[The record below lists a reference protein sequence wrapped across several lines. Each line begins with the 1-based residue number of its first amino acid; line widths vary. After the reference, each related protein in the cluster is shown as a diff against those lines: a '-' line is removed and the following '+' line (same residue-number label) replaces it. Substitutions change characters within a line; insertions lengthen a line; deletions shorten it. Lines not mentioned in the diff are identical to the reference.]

1 MHSTRILGSIGEQ
14 VDSGIA
20 HDSEQVTG
28 RAPGAVS
35 DWQLDP
41 HESMMPPV
49 AGSQTR
55 AVLSSLALASQ
66 VPSGAT
72 ALTQSVWPARTACCC
87 PVTGSQTR
95 TTGRRRTV
103 GESRLGQT
111 LPQRKLD
118 TQRLFGLSY
127 LVRQVAI
134 YEQCSEGVSGLNK
147 ASSGIG
153 QVGVRV
159 GDSGR

>member
-1 MHSTRILGSIGEQ
+1 MRQVEDADDRIVIGVRVGAGDHLMADDRTRGQ
-14 VDSGIA
+14 VGVA
-20 HDSEQVTG
+20 
-28 RAPGAVS
+28 
-35 DWQLDP
+35 
-41 HESMMPPV
+41 PV
-49 AGSQTR
+49 ATVFQAAGLVTDGRCRVCAQC
-55 AVLSSLALASQ
+55 
-66 VPSGAT
+66 AT
-72 ALTQSVWPARTACCC
+72 ALTQSVWPTRTACCC
-87 PVTGSQTR
+87 PVTGSQTP

-147 ASSGIG
+147 ASSGVG